1 MTWSWHRRLGALGA
15 STGCVLVLGYAD
27 YRTDFDFDLFLFY
40 ALPVAVTAW
49 GAGRVAAVGMGALA
63 FATWFCANLLWVNP
77 YGSVFYL
84 AWNTALRCGWL
95 LIVALAV
102 ARIRADLG
110 HAQAL
115 NAQLGEALGQIK
127 QLRGLLPICAW
138 CKKIRNDSGYWE
150 QLEAYL
156 AKHADVTF
164 THGICPGCKT
174 RQLGAVRPPP

>member
-1 MTWSWHRRLGALGA
+1 MMWNWHRRLGALGV
-15 STGCVLVLGYAD
+15 STGCVLALGYAD

-40 ALPVAVTAW
+40 ALPVAITAW
-49 GAGRVAAVGMGALA
+49 GAGRIAAVGMGALA
-63 FATWFCANLLWVNP
+63 LVAWFCANVLWINP
-77 YGSVFYL
+77 YASVFYL

-102 ARIRADLG
+102 ARIRADLDR
-110 HAQAL
+110 AQAL
-115 NAQLGEALGQIK
+115 NAQLAEALSQVK

-138 CKKIRNDSGYWE
+138 CKKIRNDGGYWE

-164 THGICPGCKT
+164 THGICPGCRT
-174 RQLGAVRPPP
+174 RQLGLPRPSP